1 MPPKPNEL
9 VSAWRSGALLR
20 PHGHAIGGNPREWPE
35 SLTAGPLE
43 RLVTSAVVLFVLKAV
58 LDDGA
63 KGPLLLTTLVVSTL
77 ALLVSGWTAWNLHRS
92 QSPQRIIE
100 ARGLVIHD
108 ASGQPRVILGAPVP
122 DPLSQG
128 RTQGPRATAL
138 SGLILLGPDGS
149 ERGGYGTS
157 DRGGEALLTLDD
169 ATGTTEVFKVVA
181 NPDRGASLMVK
192 HQNNTGA
199 MLTSWQGK
207 PELMFV
213 DDSGQSYYVR
223 PGANA
228 AP

>member
-1 MPPKPNEL
+1 MPR
-9 VSAWRSGALLR
+9 A
-20 PHGHAIGGNPREWPE
+20 
-35 SLTAGPLE
+35 
-43 RLVTSAVVLFVLKAV
+43 
-58 LDDGA
+58 
-63 KGPLLLTTLVVSTL
+63 LLLTTLLVSTL
-77 ALLVSGWTAWNLHRS
+77 ALLVSGWTAWSLHRS

-108 ASGQPRVILGAPVP
+108 ENGQPRVILGAPVP

>member
-1 MPPKPNEL
+1 
-9 VSAWRSGALLR
+9 
-20 PHGHAIGGNPREWPE
+20 
-35 SLTAGPLE
+35 
-43 RLVTSAVVLFVLKAV
+43 
-58 LDDGA
+58 
-63 KGPLLLTTLVVSTL
+63 
-77 ALLVSGWTAWNLHRS
+77 
-92 QSPQRIIE
+92 
-100 ARGLVIHD
+100 
-108 ASGQPRVILGAPVP
+108 
-122 DPLSQG
+122 
-128 RTQGPRATAL
+128 
-138 SGLILLGPDGS
+138 
-149 ERGGYGTS
+149 
-157 DRGGEALLTLDD
+157 EALLTLDD

>member
-1 MPPKPNEL
+1 MPR
-9 VSAWRSGALLR
+9 V
-20 PHGHAIGGNPREWPE
+20 
-35 SLTAGPLE
+35 
-43 RLVTSAVVLFVLKAV
+43 
-58 LDDGA
+58 
-63 KGPLLLTTLVVSTL
+63 LLLTTLVISTL
-77 ALLVSGWTAWNLHRS
+77 ALLVSGWTAWSLHRS
-92 QSPQRIIE
+92 QSPERIIE

-108 ASGQPRVILGAPVP
+108 GTGQPRLILGAPVP
-122 DPLSQG
+122 DPLSRG

-223 PGANA
+223 PNANA

>member
-1 MPPKPNEL
+1 M
-9 VSAWRSGALLR
+9 ARAL
-20 PHGHAIGGNPREWPE
+20 
-35 SLTAGPLE
+35 T
-43 RLVTSAVVLFVLKAV
+43 
-58 LDDGA
+58 
-63 KGPLLLTTLVVSTL
+63 LTTLVVALL

-92 QSPQRIIE
+92 QSPHRVIE
-100 ARGLVIHD
+100 ARGLIIHD

-122 DPLSQG
+122 DPLSRG
-128 RTQGPRATAL
+128 RPQGPRATAL
-138 SGLILLGPDGS
+138 SGLIRLGPEGS

-199 MLTSWQGK
+199 MLSSWQGK
-207 PELMFV
+207 PELVFL

-223 PGANA
+223 PGASA

>member
-1 MPPKPNEL
+1 MARPTPGDPRR
-9 VSAWRSGALLR
+9 AGAR
-20 PHGHAIGGNPREWPE
+20 PAQP
-35 SLTAGPLE
+35 GPY
-43 RLVTSAVVLFVLKAV
+43 
-58 LDDGA
+58 
-63 KGPLLLTTLVVSTL
+63 P
-77 ALLVSGWTAWNLHRS
+77 
-92 QSPQRIIE
+92 
-100 ARGLVIHD
+100 
-108 ASGQPRVILGAPVP
+108 
-122 DPLSQG
+122 
-128 RTQGPRATAL
+128 GPRATAL

-157 DRGGEALLTLDD
+157 DRGGEAVLTLDD
-169 ATGTTEVFKVVA
+169 ANGTTEVFKVVA

>member
-1 MPPKPNEL
+1 MPR
-9 VSAWRSGALLR
+9 V
-20 PHGHAIGGNPREWPE
+20 
-35 SLTAGPLE
+35 
-43 RLVTSAVVLFVLKAV
+43 
-58 LDDGA
+58 
-63 KGPLLLTTLVVSTL
+63 LLTTLVVSTL
-77 ALLVSGWTAWNLHRS
+77 ALLVSGWTAWSLHRS
-92 QSPQRIIE
+92 QSPERIIE

-108 ASGQPRVILGAPVP
+108 GTGQPRLILGAPVP
-122 DPLSQG
+122 DPQ
-128 RTQGPRATAL
+128 QGPHPRTACNRAVR
-138 SGLILLGPDGS
+138 PDPAWP
-149 ERGGYGTS
+149 R
-157 DRGGEALLTLDD
+157 RFRARRLWHQRPRGEALLTLDD

-228 AP
+228 AL